1 MKTKAIL
8 FTFSLV
14 ALTFSSGKI
23 NAQVNAEV
31 SPAEQHRTDSVQ
43 TLHDAE
49 QFQTQKTKDEN
60 RMTDV
65 RRERKLA
72 KAKAKEAQ
80 RVGREA
86 NDAAR
91 ESNNA
96 FKAEKQAQKARRK
109 ADKQAEKA
117 SNSREK
123 SELNSN

>member
-1 MKTKAIL
+1 M
-8 FTFSLV
+8 F
-14 ALTFSSGKI
+14 SGKI
-23 NAQVNAEV
+23 NAQLNAEV

-49 QFQTQKTKDEN
+49 QFQTQKTRDEN

-65 RRERKLA
+65 RRERKES

-96 FKAEKQAQKARRK
+96 FKAEKQAQNARKK
-109 ADKQAEKA
+109 ADKQAQKA
-117 SNSREK
+117 SSSRDK